1 MQSKRDSRGTGKDD
15 ERLCGE
21 SRWDGQ
27 DGTARLD
34 DTGGTHDAQDAVTN
48 GKGLEA
54 REAKRYEHHY
64 GGYVSQLTLEV
75 EVGALL
81 PWDERKMVAE
91 YCIWDTGATDVS
103 MNKTFADK
111 MGIVPLPPMDDEMH
125 PLTAVDANYL
135 GTVTA
140 SLRIGDVFIPHDL
153 IKVTDYDPTGRFAA
167 MGYRVPDLL
176 IGMSVISRG
185 RFEVD
190 CTGGET
196 VVRFEMP

>member
-15 ERLCGE
+15 ERLRGE
-21 SRWDGQ
+21 SRETGQ
-27 DGTARLD
+27 DTRL
-34 DTGGTHDAQDAVTN
+34 QPDAVRQT
-48 GKGLEA
+48 
-54 REAKRYEHHY
+54 KRYEHHY
-64 GGYVSQLTLEV
+64 GKFVSQLTLEV

-91 YCIWDTGATDVS
+91 YCLWDTGASDVS
-103 MNKTFADK
+103 MNKAFADK
-111 MGIVPLPPMDDEMH
+111 MGIVPLPPMDDEMQ
-125 PLTAVDANYL
+125 PLTTVDANYL

-196 VVRFEMP
+196 VVMFEM